1 MSIEDKL
8 KIIKLIDKS
17 VSYSIISEKFGIG
30 RSTVS
35 DIRKNKEKIL
45 SFRRQTV
52 DMGMKKRP
60 KTMKL
65 GEDRELDQALYLW
78 FKQKRMSGVPVTGP
92 LLCAKAM
99 ELSKSLK
106 ADTKFR
112 ASEGWK
118 WRFCKRHGIW
128 QLSVQGEKLSAN
140 KEEADEFVASF
151 KLLVKE
157 KKFTLN
163 QIFNCDE
170 TGLNFRLLP
179 EVTVG
184 GSFEKS
190 ASGRKSQRSG

>member
-1 MSIEDKL
+1 MASVAAKNRKRVVLSIEDKL
-8 KIIKLIDKS
+8 KVIELIDKS

-35 DIRKNKEKIL
+35 DIKKNKEKIL
-45 SFRRQTV
+45 SFKREMV

-92 LLCAKAM
+92 LLCAKAL

-106 ADTKFR
+106 GETKFC

-118 WRFCKRHGIW
+118 WRFCQRHGIR
-128 QLSVQGEKLSAN
+128 QLSDQGEKLSAD
-140 KEEADEFVASF
+140 KDLSLVSGC
-151 KLLVKE
+151 LLK
-157 KKFTLN
+157 
-163 QIFNCDE
+163 
-170 TGLNFRLLP
+170 RRSLL
-179 EVTVG
+179 
-184 GSFEKS
+184 
-190 ASGRKSQRSG
+190 